1 MTISGIRYCPDCG
14 VRELEKYQKKCSE
27 CRIATK
33 QHCDAIANH
42 RFRQSQK
49 YRDYNAKNKQ
59 HRNEYM
65 REYMRR
71 KRSEKIRIN
80 NN

>member
-1 MTISGIRYCPDCG
+1 MTVSGIRYCPDCG
-14 VRELEKYQKKCSE
+14 IRALEKYQKKCSE

-33 QHCDAIANH
+33 QHCDAISNH

-49 YRDYNAKNKQ
+49 YRDYNANNRQ

-65 REYMRR
+65 REYMRDYR
-71 KRSEKIRIN
+71 KGELRSEN
-80 NN
+80 